1 MSKYLSEIR
10 AYYEDETFDSFSTAY
25 GWNLSKVV
33 ASITDDGYFDDVKRI
48 VLEYNERD

>member
-10 AYYEDETFDSFSTAY
+10 TYYEDGTFDSFSTSC
-25 GWNLSKVV
+25 GWSLSKVV
-33 ASITDDGYFDDVKRI
+33 ASITDDGYFDEVERI